1 MIEARFRSR
10 NRRDRGYVHR
20 AAWPTKSRPSL
31 TANRRFLRSHQA
43 RPFRSADR
51 QRNTRRIALGI
62 RLFSPAAYAGVP
74 RVKPQCFFTTRFES
88 AVHDEVAASG
98 RSVTLLVAHAA
109 NKAARRLALDWN
121 RFGQRAKRHR
131 VNPPAPRFDPGNLRH
146 RLASSSDAHSI
157 AGLDKTTPFAPSSC
171 VPGQSLSGAR
181 SSISSSRQRAS
192 FP

>member
-51 QRNTRRIALGI
+51 QRTPDCLVI

-131 VNPPAPRFDPGNLRH
+131 VNPLAPRFYPGNLRH

-157 AGLDKTTPFAPSSC
+157 AGLDKTPPFAPSSC
-171 VPGQSLSGAR
+171 VSGQSLSGAR